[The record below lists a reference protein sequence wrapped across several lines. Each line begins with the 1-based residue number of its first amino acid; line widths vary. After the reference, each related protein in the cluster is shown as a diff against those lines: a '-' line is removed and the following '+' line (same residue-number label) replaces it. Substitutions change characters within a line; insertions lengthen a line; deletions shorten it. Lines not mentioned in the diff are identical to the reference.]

1 MDFNTTDDL
10 SQPCHGC
17 IEMDSIAE
25 SKQRENSLFCYPE
38 EKCPPFVLSRSAS
51 PKNKNNP
58 PLNYHRNLCAICWS
72 KWKIKCKKE
81 KP

>member
-1 MDFNTTDDL
+1 MDFNPTDDIIPEDL
-10 SQPCHGC
+10 SQPCQCGC

-38 EKCPPFVLSRSAS
+38 ENCPPFVLSRSAS

-58 PLNYHRNLCAICWS
+58 P
-72 KWKIKCKKE
+72 KK
-81 KP
+81 KNPKNI